1 MITIIFK
8 KSLLSVG
15 EKAIRKRVVFQ
26 EDKMVQRVVAGRSE
40 KKRKD
45 RIFGLCFGK
54 DFKISKH

>member
-45 RIFGLCFGK
+45 RICRTLLWKRF
-54 DFKISKH
+54 